1 MPLLYI
7 KTVLLYWHQV
17 LMKRGPLNVAKVVC
31 KVDRPYTTPLGRI
44 VEFLTFM

>member
-7 KTVLLYWHQV
+7 KTVLQV
-17 LMKRGPLNVAKVVC
+17 LMKRGPLNVAKFVG

-44 VEFLTFM
+44 VESLTFI